1 MADEKKSP
9 AKKTG
14 VAAWNESAGISSRSQ
29 ASGSR
34 HNRAE
39 ADKRK
44 RIVALVALLV
54 VCVASIVCA
63 WPITQIINRGLWL
76 EGGMAY
82 TMEVAQEDGSKPTA
96 EQLSQ
101 AVSTIQGRLGASG
114 VSEYAVQ
121 QSGDD
126 SLVINLPAMEKGEG
140 IARLVGGAGLVEF
153 VRMDEIGDADALI
166 QINAGSNNAMLD
178 KSTYKAFLDGSSV
191 SEASVEEAGTG
202 SYAVRIVFNDEGAQ
216 AFSGVTKELAEDS
229 GRIAIVIDGR
239 VNSAPSVSQQITG
252 GEVYITGG
260 FSAQEANALKA
271 ALDGETLPLVITYKG
286 SEEIGP
292 LMGEVMLWGLVG
304 VAVIGFVVVS
314 IISYIRY
321 RKLALLEVGAMAVY
335 AVLILGLMALASRLN
350 MFTLTLP
357 GVLGGMWAAITSI
370 MAVWLVCAR
379 FQEKVQDGKS
389 IKGAATSAP
398 REALRPL
405 GMPCVVAFVV
415 AAVLLFV
422 PMPALRDFGTVVV
435 FGVLAGLAAVC
446 WYAVTLLRL
455 VAMGS
460 IQANPSAWGV
470 QVASVQDA
478 SGEAAS

>member
-1 MADEKKSP
+1 MAGEKKSP

-29 ASGSR
+29 ASSNR
-34 HNRAE
+34 RNRAK

-54 VCVASIVCA
+54 VCIASIVCA
-63 WPITQIINRGLWL
+63 WPIAQTINRGLWL
-76 EGGMAY
+76 KGGTAY
-82 TMEVAQEDGSKPTA
+82 TMVVTQEDGSKPTS
-96 EQLSQ
+96 EQLSD
-101 AVSTIQGRLGASG
+101 AVSTIQGRLSSTG
-114 VSEYAVQ
+114 VSEYAVK

-126 SLVINLPAMEKGEG
+126 SIVINLPTMETGES

-153 VRMDEIGDADALI
+153 VRVDEIGDADALVKV
-166 QINAGSNNAMLD
+166 NAGSDNATLD
-178 KSTYKAFLDGSSV
+178 KSTYKSFLDGSSV
-191 SEASVEEAGTG
+191 AEASVEDAGSG

-216 AFSGVTKELAEDS
+216 TFSDVTAELAEDS

-260 FSAQEANALKA
+260 FSAAEANALKA
-271 ALDGETLPLVITYKG
+271 ALDSKTLPLVISYTG
-286 SEEIGP
+286 SDEIGP
-292 LMGEVMLWGLVG
+292 LLGETMLWVLVG
-304 VAVIGFVVVS
+304 AVVVGFAIVS
-314 IISYIRY
+314 ILAYRKY

-335 AVLILGLMALASRLN
+335 AILVLGLMALASRLN
-350 MFTLTLP
+350 MFTLAIP
-357 GVLGGMWAAITSI
+357 GVLGGMWAAITTV

-379 FQEKVQDGKS
+379 FQAKVLDGGS
-389 IKGAATSAP
+389 VKGAATSAP

-405 GMPCVVAFVV
+405 GVPCAVVFLV
-415 AAVLLFV
+415 ASILFFV
-422 PMPALRDFGTVVV
+422 PMPALRDFGVVVV
-435 FGVLAGLAAVC
+435 FGVLAGLAAVL

-470 QVASVQDA
+470 QATSVQDA
-478 SGEAAS
+478 SGKAAS

>member
-29 ASGSR
+29 ASSNR
-34 HNRAE
+34 RNRAE

-44 RIVALVALLV
+44 RVVALVALLA
-54 VCVASIVCA
+54 VCIASIACA
-63 WPITQIINRGLWL
+63 WPIAQTINRGLWL
-76 EGGMAY
+76 KGGMAY
-82 TMEVAQEDGSKPTA
+82 TMVVTQEDGSKPSA
-96 EQLSQ
+96 DQLKE
-101 AVSTIQGRLGASG
+101 AVSTIQGRLGSTG
-114 VSEYAVQ
+114 VSEYAAK

-126 SLVINLPAMEKGEG
+126 SIVIDLPTMENGENL
-140 IARLVGGAGLVEF
+140 ARLVGGAGLVEF
-153 VRMDEIGDADALI
+153 VRMDEIGDADALVK
-166 QINAGSNNAMLD
+166 INAGSDNAVLD

-191 SEASVEEAGTG
+191 SEANVEDTGSG

-216 AFSGVTKELAEDS
+216 TFSDVTKELAEES
-229 GRIAIVIDGR
+229 GRIAIVIDGC

-260 FSAQEANALKA
+260 FSVEEANALKA
-271 ALDGETLPLVITYKG
+271 ALDSQTLPLVITYTG

-292 LMGEVMLWGLVG
+292 LMGETMLWVLVG
-304 VAVIGFVVVS
+304 IAVVGFVVVS
-314 IISYIRY
+314 ILAWMRY

-335 AVLILGLMALASRLN
+335 AILILGLMALASRVN
-350 MFTLTLP
+350 MFTLTIP
-357 GVLGGMWAAITSI
+357 GVLGVMWAAITTL

-379 FQEKVQDGKS
+379 FQAKVKDGGS
-389 IKGAATSAP
+389 VKGAATSAP

-405 GMPCVVAFVV
+405 GMPCAVAFVV
-415 AAVLLFV
+415 ALVLFFV
-422 PMPALRDFGTVVV
+422 PMPALRDFGVVVV
-435 FGVLAGLAAVC
+435 FGVLAGLAAVL

-470 QVASVQDA
+470 QVASAQDA
-478 SGEAAS
+478 SGKAAS